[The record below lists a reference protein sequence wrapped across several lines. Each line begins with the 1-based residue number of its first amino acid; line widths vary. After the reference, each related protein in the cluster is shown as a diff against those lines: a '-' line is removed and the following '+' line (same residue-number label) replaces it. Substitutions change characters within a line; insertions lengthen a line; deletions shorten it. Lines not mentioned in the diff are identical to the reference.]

1 MTSLLR
7 CENLTVRLGRKTVID
22 GFTADFAAG
31 TLAVLSGPNGAG
43 KTTLLRT
50 LARALAPSAGRVLLD
65 GHPSAAIPRAAW
77 ARRVAY
83 LPQSPDARSLAGFPV
98 RAAVAAGRLPHA
110 GFFGTLARR
119 DEDAIDRA
127 LAATGLSPL
136 AAADA
141 GSLSGGETRKMFLAA
156 ALAQEAETLL
166 LDEPFEGLDAPARAA
181 LADTLR
187 AQLAAGRAVVLATHD
202 LAPLAGIPHRVIE
215 IKPFENNSKKLSG
228 EKLVI
233 SHVQEGVGRAVPAR
247 RREKCQRN
255 GPEMCGRMFSHG
267 SDRMASAHPAASDCT
282 FQHPAARGLA
292 ALPGFAQTKTQ
303 GFRQTTPK
311 TKNRHPHLENENAKR
326 AEKPGGPNCLPSLS
340 IFKKVVP
347 SCFTLLLPL
356 LLAAALAALAVCGCP
371 PGLLWSYR
379 VPRLLCAFCVG
390 GILAVA
396 GCIYQTLFRNPL
408 ASPYTLGTASGA
420 TLGAYLATAFAPGL
434 VSVGG
439 AAFAGALLS
448 LALVR
453 ACGGS
458 GGRPARLLLGGIACA
473 YLFGAGT
480 MLCQFAMTP
489 WESFSMAHWSLGG
502 IVVPEGPWRIA
513 LPAAWCA
520 ALATVLLS
528 RPLDALLAGDD
539 AAFSHGLDPARL
551 RFALL
556 AGAAL
561 LVACAVAVCGP
572 VGFVGLLVPHLA
584 RLAGGAAHRRLL
596 PACAIGGG
604 LFLALCDAAARAL
617 PFAGTPPVGIV
628 TAVLGAPAL
637 ALLLARSSR

>member
-1 MTSLLR
+1 MTLLR
-7 CENLTVRLGRKTVID
+7 CENLTVRLDRKTVIE
-22 GFTADFAAG
+22 GFTDDFAAG
-31 TLAVLSGPNGAG
+31 TLSVLSGPNGAG
-43 KTTLLRT
+43 KTTLLRA
-50 LARALAPSAGRVLLD
+50 LARALATSAGCLLLD
-65 GHPSAAIPRAAW
+65 NLPAEQIPRAAW
-77 ARRVAY
+77 ARRIAY

-110 GFFGTLARR
+110 GFFGALTRR
-119 DEDAIDRA
+119 DEDAIDCA
-127 LAATGLSPL
+127 LAATGLAPL

-141 GSLSGGETRKMFLAA
+141 GSLSGGETRRMFLAA
-156 ALAQEAETLL
+156 ALAQEAEILL
-166 LDEPFEGLDAPARAA
+166 LDEPFEGLDASARAA
-181 LADTLR
+181 LATAIR
-187 AQLAAGRAVVLATHD
+187 AQLDAGHAVILATHD
-202 LAPLAGIPHRVIE
+202 PAPIAAIPHRTIE
-215 IKPFENNSKKLSG
+215 IQPIKNNSNNSKTNENKS
-228 EKLVI
+228 V
-233 SHVQEGVGRAVPAR
+233 
-247 RREKCQRN
+247 
-255 GPEMCGRMFSHG
+255 F
-267 SDRMASAHPAASDCT
+267 
-282 FQHPAARGLA
+282 
-292 ALPGFAQTKTQ
+292 
-303 GFRQTTPK
+303 
-311 TKNRHPHLENENAKR
+311 ENENEKR
-326 AEKPGGPNCLPSLS
+326 AEKPGGFRWLTFVCILVSLL
-340 IFKKVVP
+340 V
-347 SCFTLLLPL
+347 
-356 LLAAALAALAVCGCP
+356 AAALVAAAVHACP
-371 PGLLWSYR
+371 PRLLWTYR
-379 VPRLLCAFCVG
+379 IPRLLCAFCVG

-420 TLGAYLATAFAPGL
+420 TLGAYLATVLAPGL

-439 AAFAGALLS
+439 AAFAGAMLS

-458 GGRPARLLLGGIACA
+458 GARPARLLLGGIACA

-520 ALATVLLS
+520 ALAVTLLS

-556 AGAAL
+556 ALSAL

-572 VGFVGLLVPHLA
+572 VGFVGLLVPPIA
-584 RLAGGAAHRRLL
+584 RLAVGAPHVRLL
-596 PACAIGGG
+596 PACALGGG
-604 LFLALCDAAARAL
+604 LFLALCDTAARSL
-617 PFAGTPPVGIV
+617 PLAGTLPVGIV

-637 ALLLARSSR
+637 ALLLARSNR